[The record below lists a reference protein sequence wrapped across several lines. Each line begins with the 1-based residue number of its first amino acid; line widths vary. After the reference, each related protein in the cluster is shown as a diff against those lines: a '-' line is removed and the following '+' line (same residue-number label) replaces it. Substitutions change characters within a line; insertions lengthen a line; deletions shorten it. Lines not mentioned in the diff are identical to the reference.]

1 MLKRYYEKKDKLSN
15 QRMIN
20 YQKNKERLLQKQKDS
35 YIQCKEIV
43 SPMLNRK
50 TG

>member
-15 QRMIN
+15 QRKIN
-20 YQKNKERLLQKQKDS
+20 YEKNKERLLQKQKDS
-35 YIQCKEIV
+35 YIQSKEIV